1 MELGNVTDSPSAGLH
16 KPQKCA
22 SCNSAARLENG
33 LCLNCLLSGALEDAP
48 IGSAKA
54 TFKDALAAMEIRQTK
69 SRIGDYEILGEIGRG
84 GMGVIYRAREPHSE
98 RIVALKCI
106 LSYHVDSDQTV
117 ARFRR
122 EAETATRLDH
132 PNIVPIYYVGTSQD
146 GLPFLT
152 MKLAS
157 GGSLLEARN
166 FLRQETRKSVFLMA
180 KVARG
185 VQYAHERGVLH
196 RDLKPGNILLDH
208 RGEPLISDFGL
219 AKWQDTASGL
229 TRSLTIFGTPGYIA
243 PEQAGGPSKRLT
255 AAADVYS
262 MGAILFELLTGRP
275 PFLGEHA
282 LAVVRQA
289 AENAAPKLRSLAPH
303 LDRDLETIC
312 ARCLEREPSAR
323 YPSAAALAHDLESW
337 LDRLPITARP
347 VGIGVLLSRWIGRNR
362 ALTFI
367 ISTLIV
373 LAGVLLVWQVRVR
386 NLQSAVRETTLAAR
400 SIVVMPFLDLDRVT
414 PDSLLA
420 KSVASSLR
428 QELNRFGPARV
439 GAVPSGSSLEWGSR
453 EEVRNTGQEAH
464 ARTVLTG
471 TERTIDGK
479 KQISFRLLDAAT
491 GEPLLV
497 HLSQTKGQKDSTKVI
512 VKEIAR
518 PLYAILSRKDW
529 SNLVESK
536 ADPGLRSNITKEAII
551 AGRELMYRYT
561 VPDFDR
567 AIALFKKAIRIEPRS
582 WLAHSYLASAAI
594 TRTHYISDRSFLD
607 LGEEAS
613 RKAVELS
620 PDSSD
625 AHRALAGVHYQ
636 HGQFADALE
645 EQFRTVELGGLEEET
660 LSFIG
665 LTLDTLGRSQQALP
679 WYYLARKLERSA
691 GEVDAIIGDCW
702 AKLCEDNKALQ
713 AYTRAA
719 ELQPNSP
726 QGRLGI
732 CRLRLLEGDFDGAR
746 QLYKRAGWKHGDLS
760 ETEQI
765 AAQIEFFAKNFK
777 VAERLYSE
785 LARADPEGGGS
796 FYGAIT
802 YQSALGRARQAL
814 GDRVGG
820 EALLQRC
827 RVQEQSAAEREPAN
841 PEAAYRLAAVEASL
855 AERERSLQN
864 LRAAVNLGWIDYRS
878 LEMDPRFDEVRQ
890 TREFQVIIKE
900 LSSTVMDMRQKAD
913 NLPET
918 AQYINDNPIR
928 NTNDYQNL
936 ERPHKR

>member
-1 MELGNVTDSPSAGLH
+1 MQLGNVTDSLSAGLRE
-16 KPQKCA
+16 PQKCA
-22 SCNSAARLENG
+22 SCNSASRLENG
-33 LCLNCLLSGALEDAP
+33 LCLNCLLSSALQGAP
-48 IGSAKA
+48 ISSAKA
-54 TFKDALAAMEIRQTK
+54 TFKDALAAMEIRHTK
-69 SRIGDYEILGEIGRG
+69 SRIGDYEILEEIGRG

-106 LSYHVDSDQTV
+106 LSYHVDSDQAV

-157 GGSLLEARN
+157 GGSLLGARN
-166 FLRQETRKSVFLMA
+166 FLRQEPRKSVFLMA
-180 KVARG
+180 KVALA
-185 VQYAHERGVLH
+185 VQYAHEQGVLH
-196 RDLKPGNILLDH
+196 RDLKPGNILLDQ
-208 RGEPLISDFGL
+208 RGEPLVSDFGL

-243 PEQAGGPSKRLT
+243 PEQAGGPAKRLT

-262 MGAILFELLTGRP
+262 LGAILFELLTGGP
-275 PFLGEHA
+275 PFSGEHA

-289 AENAAPKLRSLAPH
+289 AENPAPKLRSLAPH

-312 ARCLEREPSAR
+312 ARCLEREPTAR
-323 YPSAAALAHDLESW
+323 YPSAAALAHDLENW

-367 ISTLIV
+367 ISMLII

-386 NLQSAVRETTLAAR
+386 NLQSAVQETTLAAR
-400 SIVVMPFLDLDRVT
+400 SVLVVPFLDLDRVT
-414 PDSLLA
+414 PNSLLA
-420 KSVASSLR
+420 KSVSSSLQ

-453 EEVRNTGQEAH
+453 EEVQKAGQEAN

-479 KQISFRLLDAAT
+479 KQISIRLLDAAS

-497 HLSQTKGQKDSTKVI
+497 HLLQTKGQKDSTNI
-512 VKEIAR
+512 IFKEIAR

-536 ADPGLRSNITKEAII
+536 ADPGLRSNAAKEAII
-551 AGRELMYRYT
+551 AGRELMSRDT

-582 WLAHSYLASAAI
+582 WLAHSYLAIAAT
-594 TRTHYISDRSFLD
+594 TRTHYISDRTFLT
-607 LGEEAS
+607 LGEEEA

-625 AHRALAGVHYQ
+625 AHRALAGVHYR
-636 HGQFADALE
+636 HGQFGDAFE
-645 EQFRTVELGGLEEET
+645 EQLRTLELGGLEEKN

-665 LTLDTLGRSQQALP
+665 LTLDMLGRSDQALR
-679 WYYLARKLERSA
+679 WYNLARKLERSA
-691 GEVDAIIGDCW
+691 GEVDAVIGDCW
-702 AKLCEDNKALQ
+702 AKLCEDNNALQ

-719 ELQPNSP
+719 ELQPNAP

-732 CRLRLLEGDFDGAR
+732 CRLRLLEGNLDGAR
-746 QLYKRAGWKHGDLS
+746 QLYRESGWKRGDLS
-760 ETEQI
+760 ETDQM
-765 AAQIEFFAKNFK
+765 AAQIEFFARNFD
-777 VAERLYSE
+777 VAEKLYRE
-785 LARADPEGGGS
+785 LSRADPEGGGS
-796 FYGAIT
+796 FYGAVT

-814 GDRVGG
+814 GDSVGG
-820 EALLQRC
+820 KALLERC
-827 RVQEQSAAEREPAN
+827 RVQEQSAFEREPAN

-878 LEMDPRFDEVRQ
+878 LDMDPRFDAVRQ
-890 TREFQVIIKE
+890 TPEFQVIIKE
-900 LSSTVMDMRQKAD
+900 LSSKVTQMRLKL
-913 NLPET
+913 NRFFEI
-918 AQYINDNPIR
+918 AQY
-928 NTNDYQNL
+928 
-936 ERPHKR
+936 